1 MSWYFKNHNIKKR
14 QRDFDNNNCDDDNHD
29 NDNEDDDNDD
39 GGVIIASMITVCYP
53 V

>member
-1 MSWYFKNHNIKKR
+1 MKKT
-14 QRDFDNNNCDDDNHD
+14 QRDVDNNNCDYNNHD
-29 NDNEDDDNDD
+29 NGNEDDDNDD